1 MNDPDG
7 ARQSSFAVLSDL
19 ESYGWPVPDVCA
31 VADTGDPLS
40 TRIRRRLRSVGRV
53 ARAKPS
59 AGKPARKRDATNR
72 RLVEILQER
81 EDACLLQENQCHES
95 RLAEV

>member
-1 MNDPDG
+1 MIRTEHGSPRSQFCQIWNPTAG
-7 ARQSSFAVLSDL
+7 QSR
-19 ESYGWPVPDVCA
+19 DVCA
-31 VADTGDPLS
+31 DCRYWRSAIDPNPPATS
-40 TRIRRRLRSVGRV
+40 ICSPRSRG
-53 ARAKPS
+53 KPS
-59 AGKPARKRDATNR
+59 AGKPTRKRAATNR